1 MLQPVGQLER
11 SRLQRVCAAGRPVF
25 RWCRLCQDRW
35 ATAATVCLLLCC
47 SGRVNAPLA
56 AQWQEVDCSFPLH
69 IIYGSSRGQNTSST
83 AGSFARF
90 PSCHAT
96 QPSRQ
101 THLIVVGRFQSRHA
115 VLDDLCTQWWAGS
128 CQGVSWQRQS
138 KQTGMPAGQQQKI
151 PAALLMGDDQAAEAE
166 EKGKERIWNKLHLHA
181 EQFSSAYRGVACSG
195 ILKLVSSSLFFN
207 IDTQTGAHDV
217 LSASHLIKKERKI
230 EGRLYNYHHLGLWAA
245 CRMCVVCWQY
255 LHGSSGKGMHAGA
268 RALGFTFDCI
278 LCCPTLCPMRSQSCT
293 VQR

>member
-1 MLQPVGQLER
+1 MTCAHNGGQDPVKECHGNDKASKPACLQVSNRR
-11 SRLQRVCAAGRPVF
+11 SLRHCS
-25 RWCRLCQDRW
+25 W
-35 ATAATVCLLLCC
+35 AMIK
-47 SGRVNAPLA
+47 S
-56 AQWQEVDCSFPLH
+56 
-69 IIYGSSRGQNTSST
+69 
-83 AGSFARF
+83 
-90 PSCHAT
+90 
-96 QPSRQ
+96 
-101 THLIVVGRFQSRHA
+101 
-115 VLDDLCTQWWAGS
+115 
-128 CQGVSWQRQS
+128 
-138 KQTGMPAGQQQKI
+138 
-151 PAALLMGDDQAAEAE
+151 AEAE